1 VSDTDPLASLRPA
14 EKRRLDGFAMVFDR
28 LDASQYATLT
38 RSSEPPGIEGAQ
50 VRAQELVGSNGRRRD
65 AVRGAIQVFTDAAT
79 IAYARRMPLPDTVL
93 LYNSLPDRA
102 EDRIRFLQSVE
113 RAVVALI
120 LWDDL
125 DDADRVALVGMW
137 ADLVEPLVAET

>member
-1 VSDTDPLASLRPA
+1 MSDNEPLAALRPT
-14 EKRRLDGFAMVFDR
+14 ERSRLERFATVFDR

-38 RSSEPPGIEGAQ
+38 RSSEPPGVEAAQ
-50 VRAQELVGSNGRRRD
+50 ARAQELVGSNGRRRD

-79 IAYARRMPLPDTVL
+79 VAYARRMPLPDTML

-102 EDRIRFLQSVE
+102 EDRMRFLQSVE

-125 DDADRVALVGMW
+125 DDEDRVALVGTW
-137 ADLVEPLVAET
+137 VDFVEPLVAEV